1 MEDNF
6 ITLKIDDKEV
16 KAKEGTTILQAAKQ
30 VGIDIPTLCFLKD
43 INEVGDC
50 RMCIVEVEGRK
61 GFATSCIQK
70 VEEGMIVHT
79 HSPAVMEARRVI
91 LDLILS
97 NHHRDCLTCSRNGN
111 CELQA
116 LAVKFNV
123 QHVEFEGEM
132 TSHKIDDKSPAIMR
146 DFNKCILCRRCVAAC
161 KNVQEIGAIDCIN
174 RGFESC
180 ISTVGDNSLADVNC
194 TFCGQ
199 CIEACP
205 TGALKEKEYIKDVW
219 RNLKNPEIYTV
230 VQTAPAVRVALG
242 EEFDMPVGTNVTGKM
257 VSALKSLG
265 FDRVFDTNTGA
276 DLTIMEEANEFI
288 ERFEKQEGLPMIT
301 SCSPGWVRF
310 AEKNYPDLLGHLSSC
325 KSPHQMFGAM
335 VKSYY
340 AKKYNVDPSKICM
353 VSVMPCIAKKYEC
366 QREEMEVE
374 GIRDVD
380 YVITTREL
388 ARMIK
393 QANIEFTELQED
405 KFDEPMGEATGAGAI
420 FGTTGGVMEAAL
432 RTAADVLENKD
443 LPKFE
448 YEAVRG
454 GNERKE
460 AVIEIAGKKVKAV
473 VVSGL
478 NNARKIMDEIKEGKA
493 DYQFV
498 EIMAC
503 PGGCI
508 MGGGQ
513 PIKNSKT
520 RSEIDIRKLRSDA
533 LYSID
538 EKSVIRKSH
547 ENPVIK
553 QMYEEFLQKPGSE
566 VSHKYLHTHYSKKN
580 LYDI

>member
-205 TGALKEKEYIKDVW
+205 TGALKEKEYIKEVW
-219 RNLKNPEIYTV
+219 RNLKDPEVYTV

-242 EEFDMPVGTNVTGKM
+242 EEFGKPIGTNVTGKM

-353 VSVMPCIAKKYEC
+353 VSVMP
-366 QREEMEVE
+366 
-374 GIRDVD
+374 
-380 YVITTREL
+380 
-388 ARMIK
+388 
-393 QANIEFTELQED
+393 
-405 KFDEPMGEATGAGAI
+405 
-420 FGTTGGVMEAAL
+420 
-432 RTAADVLENKD
+432 RTASYSNLGKSLFFNTSAAVLKAASITPPVV
-443 LPKFE
+443 PK
-448 YEAVRG
+448 
-454 GNERKE
+454 
-460 AVIEIAGKKVKAV
+460 IAPAPVA
-473 VVSGL
+473 S
-478 NNARKIMDEIKEGKA
+478 
-493 DYQFV
+493 
-498 EIMAC
+498 
-503 PGGCI
+503 
-508 MGGGQ
+508 
-513 PIKNSKT
+513 PI
-520 RSEIDIRKLRSDA
+520 
-533 LYSID
+533 
-538 EKSVIRKSH
+538 
-547 ENPVIK
+547 
-553 QMYEEFLQKPGSE
+553 GS
-566 VSHKYLHTHYSKKN
+566 SN
-580 LYDI
+580 LSF

>member
-70 VEEGMIVHT
+70 VEEEMIVHT

-219 RNLKNPEIYTV
+219 RNLKNPEIHTV

-454 GNERKE
+454 GKERKE

-478 NNARKIMDEIKEGKA
+478 SNARKIMDEIKEGKA